1 MGRGGILFGAAEE
14 SPTLIAVAIA
24 AVIGTNPRAAAAA
37 GTADG
42 CGRIIEIVAIIQ
54 SNSGNNPSAAF
65 PPPPFRPQLYSNRH
79 THTPESRNYFL
90 PLTPTPAA
98 ILGKIEEGGVGGRQ
112 RLRGTP
118 CQCQE
123 DDVQGGLVTVS
134 LLFFWWRKEGGA
146 AMGREKIG

>member
-65 PPPPFRPQLYSNRH
+65 PPPFRPQPATD
-79 THTPESRNYFL
+79 THTGIPQLFSASDANAGCHSRKDRGRRSGREATAPRHAMPMPRRRRPRRSRNCFAFVFL
-90 PLTPTPAA
+90 VAKGRRRGDGKGKR
-98 ILGKIEEGGVGGRQ
+98 LG
-112 RLRGTP
+112 
-118 CQCQE
+118 
-123 DDVQGGLVTVS
+123 
-134 LLFFWWRKEGGA
+134 
-146 AMGREKIG
+146 

>member
-14 SPTLIAVAIA
+14 YPTLIAVAIA

-65 PPPPFRPQLYSNRH
+65 PPSLSTAATDTH
-79 THTPESRNYFL
+79 THRN
-90 PLTPTPAA
+90 PA
-98 ILGKIEEGGVGGRQ
+98 IIFCL
-112 RLRGTP
+112 
-118 CQCQE
+118 
-123 DDVQGGLVTVS
+123 
-134 LLFFWWRKEGGA
+134 
-146 AMGREKIG
+146 